1 MAMIQITPD
10 ILMSKAS
17 EVRNLKSTHDDT
29 MNRLKSLVHDLNSV
43 WKGEAQ
49 DAFLTSFDGMQSK
62 FTEFSEMLEGYAK
75 LMDTAAREL
84 QTTDQQ
90 LKGQMQSF
98 T

>member
-49 DAFLTSFDGMQSK
+49 DAFLASFDGMQSK

-98 T
+98 A

>member
-49 DAFLTSFDGMQSK
+49 DAFLASFDGMQSK

>member
-29 MNRLKSLVHDLNSV
+29 MNRLKNLVHDLNSV

-49 DAFLTSFDGMQSK
+49 DAFLASFDGMQSK
-62 FTEFSEMLEGYAK
+62 FTDFSEMLEGYAK
-75 LMDTAAREL
+75 LMDSAAREL

>member
-10 ILMSKAS
+10 ILRGKAG

-29 MNRLKSLVHDLNSV
+29 MNRLKSLIHDLNTV

-49 DAFLTSFDGMQSK
+49 DAFLASFDGMQSK
-62 FTEFSEMLEGYAK
+62 FTEFSEMLENYAK

-84 QTTDQQ
+84 EMTDQS

-98 T
+98 A